1 MRWEIGDSRKLDPP
15 YNLNVN
21 PIIYTILKKKNMSDE
36 EIIQFINP
44 DINRLENPFKF
55 KDMEKSVEKILRNV
69 EEKKKILIFGDY
81 DVDGT
86 TGTALIYK
94 ILKKIGGDVLY
105 YIPHRLKEG
114 YGFSM
119 NGVEFA
125 KNNGVSLIIT
135 VDCGIK
141 AVDTVRMANKYNIDV
156 IITDHHEPGDII
168 PDAFGIINPKCEGNY
183 PFKYLSGAGVAFKL
197 CQGIISEIKE
207 LNKFLLWQ
215 LDLVAVGTIA
225 DVVPLIGENRILA
238 KYGLIIL
245 NKLKKPGFK
254 LLKEVANLKRDIKSD
269 DISFIIGPR
278 MNAMGRIAHAN
289 ETVKLLLTDDFD
301 EARNIAKK
309 MDFLNRERQTGEKD
323 IIYESERMIERMDL
337 DEYWSIV
344 LWNENWHEGIIGIAA
359 SKIAEKYSRPT
370 ILFSVREDF
379 AKGSGRS
386 IKDVHL
392 LENLEKCK
400 EFLIEYG
407 GHSDAAGMLMLKEN
421 LPAFREKFNKE
432 VKSVMTRD
440 MLDGILEIEMELDI
454 EDINEELYEAL
465 KILEPF
471 GEGNP
476 FPDFLLRGCK
486 VIGYPENFSNDSV
499 RFLITKNG
507 IHHKVI
513 SFKNGDVLEKIKG
526 RPEIDIVFN
535 ISKSRDGRM
544 YLKLVDYVVKE
555 K

>member
-1 MRWEIGDSRKLDPP
+1 MRWEIGDSIKLNPP
-15 YNLNVN
+15 ENININ

-55 KDMEKSVEKILRNV
+55 KDMEKGIKKIFEKIK
-69 EEKKKILIFGDY
+69 EKKKIMIFGDY

-86 TGTALIYK
+86 TGTALLYK
-94 ILKKIGGDVLY
+94 VLKRIGADVVF

-114 YGFSM
+114 YGFSI

-125 KNNGVSLIIT
+125 KKNNVSLIIT

-141 AVDTVRMANKYNIDV
+141 ANETVKTAKKYGIDV
-156 IITDHHEPGDII
+156 IITDHHEPGDEI
-168 PDAFGIINPKCEGNY
+168 PDAFAIINPKYDKNY
-183 PFKYLSGAGVAFKL
+183 PFKLLSGVGVAFKL
-197 CQGIISEIKE
+197 CQGITSEIKE

-254 LLKEVANLKRDIKSD
+254 FLKEISNLKREIKSE

-289 ETVKLLLTDDFD
+289 ETVKLLLTDNFD
-301 EARNIAKK
+301 EARDIARK
-309 MDFLNRERQTGEKD
+309 MDFLNRERQTSEKD
-323 IIYESERMIERMDL
+323 IIYEAEKMIEGLDL
-337 DEYWSIV
+337 DKYWSIV

-359 SKIAEKYSRPT
+359 SKIVERYSRPT
-370 ILFSVREDF
+370 ILFSLKEEF

-392 LENLEKCK
+392 LEALNRCED
-400 EFLIEYG
+400 FFIEYG
-407 GHSDAAGMLMLKEN
+407 GHSDAAGMLMIKEK
-421 LPAFREKFNKE
+421 LSEFRERFNDT
-432 VKSVMTRD
+432 VKSKMTKD
-440 MLDGILEIEMELDI
+440 MLEGIVEIEMEIEI
-454 EDINEELYEAL
+454 EDINDELYEAL
-465 KILEPF
+465 KKLEPF

-476 FPDFLLRGCK
+476 FPDFLLKRCK
-486 VIGYPENFSNDSV
+486 VVGYPDNFSGDNV
-499 RFLITKNG
+499 RFLITKNDK
-507 IHHKVI
+507 HQKVI
-513 SFKNGDVLEKIKG
+513 AFNNNKILERIKG
-526 RPEIDIVFN
+526 KPKIDIVFN
-535 ISKSRDGRM
+535 ISKSRDGRI
-544 YLKLVDYVVKE
+544 YLRLVDYKLCG
-555 K
+555 